1 MAVPMSNGA
10 ASEPSSSSEQA
21 SSQAH
26 PKRDVFTSSLGA
38 IAATLGSAVGLG
50 NIWKF
55 PALTGQNGGAAFVLL
70 YLICVALVGLPV
82 LVSEL
87 LIGRRAGAN
96 AISSFKT
103 LAPKRPWYLIG
114 VGGAIAS
121 VLIMGFYTDVAGW
134 VYAYVF
140 KAATGALAVPADQT
154 ASIFAK
160 LIASPAQTLLW
171 QWIVLAVTTG
181 IVMAGVSKGIEA
193 VTKRLMPIL
202 FVLLLICD
210 VRALTLPGA
219 SAGLAFLFKPDFSK
233 LGAGAILTAMGLAFF
248 KLSLGMGAMTTYGS
262 YMSKKDNI
270 PATAAKVAL
279 ADTVVSLLAGIAIFP
294 AVFAFGY
301 QPAAGPSLLF
311 MTIPSVFGSMPF
323 GQVFTF
329 LFFVLTAVAATGA
342 MISLLEV
349 PIAYLCEEK
358 KWTRAKAGL
367 TTALVIAVMGVPATL
382 STSTLSH
389 VTVFGKTFFDL
400 YDFLSSNIIMPVG
413 GIAIALFMGWSWKK
427 AHVLQAASNDG
438 RVNNHSLV
446 NLMVVFLRYLA
457 PAAIAIVLLN
467 GLGFI
472 KL

>member
-1 MAVPMSNGA
+1 MAVSVSKSTPA
-10 ASEPSSSSEQA
+10 DQQ
-21 SSQAH
+21 SQAH
-26 PKRDVFTSSLGA
+26 PTRDVFASSLGT

-96 AISSFKT
+96 VISSFKT
-103 LAPKRPWYLIG
+103 LAPKKPWYLIG
-114 VGGAIAS
+114 VGGVVSA
-121 VLIMGFYTDVAGW
+121 VLIMAYYTDVAGW

-154 ASIFAK
+154 ASVFAK
-160 LIASPAQTLLW
+160 LTASPLQTLAW

-193 VTKRLMPIL
+193 VTKRLMPVL
-202 FVLLLICD
+202 FGLLLICN
-210 VRALTLPGA
+210 VRSLTLPGA
-219 SAGLAFLFKPDFSK
+219 GAGLAFLFKPDFSK
-233 LGAGAILTAMGLAFF
+233 LGAGAFLTALGLAFF

-262 YMSKKDNI
+262 YMSKNDNV

-279 ADTVVSLLAGIAIFP
+279 ADTAVSLLAGIAVFP

-301 QPAAGPSLLF
+301 EPTAGPSLLF

-329 LFFVLTAVAATGA
+329 IFFVLTAVAATGA

-358 KWTRAKAGL
+358 KWSRTKAGL
-367 TTALVIAVMGVPATL
+367 TTALVIAALGVPATL
-382 STSTLSH
+382 STSTMSGA
-389 VTVFGKTFFDL
+389 TVFGKTFFDL
-400 YDFLSSNIIMPVG
+400 YDFLTSNILMPVG

-427 AHVLQAASNDG
+427 ANVLQAASNEG
-438 RVNNHSLV
+438 KVNNHAVV
-446 NLMVVFLRYLA
+446 NVMALFLRYVA
-457 PAAIAIVLLN
+457 PAAIAVVLLN

>member
-1 MAVPMSNGA
+1 MAVPATKST
-10 ASEPSSSSEQA
+10 PTQ
-21 SSQAH
+21 QPHAH
-26 PKRDVFTSSLGA
+26 PKRDTFGSSLGA

-70 YLICVALVGLPV
+70 YLLCVALVGLPV
-82 LVSEL
+82 FVSEL

-96 AISSFKT
+96 AIGSFRT
-103 LAPKRPWYLIG
+103 LAPKKPWYLIG
-114 VGGAIAS
+114 VSGVVSA

-134 VYAYVF
+134 VYAYIF

-154 ASIFAK
+154 AAVFAD
-160 LIASPAQTLLW
+160 LTASPLQTLAW
-171 QWIVLAVTTG
+171 QWIVLAITTG

-193 VTKRLMPIL
+193 VTKRLMPVL
-202 FVLLLICD
+202 FGLLLICN
-210 VRALTLPGA
+210 VRSLTLPGA
-219 SAGLAFLFKPDFSK
+219 SAGLTFLFKPDFSK
-233 LGAGAILTAMGLAFF
+233 LGAGAFLTALGLAFF
-248 KLSLGMGAMTTYGS
+248 KLSLGMGTMTTYGS
-262 YMSKKDNI
+262 YMSKNDNI

-279 ADTVVSLLAGIAIFP
+279 ADTVVSLLAGMAIFP

-301 QPAAGPSLLF
+301 EPTAGASLLF
-311 MTIPSVFGSMPF
+311 ITIPSVFGSMPF

-329 LFFVLTAVAATGA
+329 IFFVLSAVAATGA

-358 KWTRAKAGL
+358 KWSRTKAGL
-367 TTALVIAVMGVPATL
+367 VTALVIAVLGVPATL
-382 STSTLSH
+382 STSTMSN

-400 YDFLSSNIIMPVG
+400 YDFLSSNILMPLG

-427 AHVLQAASNDG
+427 ANVLQAASNEG
-438 RVNNHSLV
+438 KVNNHAV
-446 NLMVVFLRYLA
+446 VQVMAVFLRYLA
-457 PAAIAIVLLN
+457 PAAITVVLLN
-467 GLGFI
+467 GLGLI